1 MTLTQ
6 GDVAPA
12 SLERDLQESKDTPL
26 LPSILRRLSSIS
38 SSSSSSRCSK
48 SCLFSSLSARVRKT
62 MERRMT
68 RSRRAVTLKVSIKQS
83 MKALYTPSRRE
94 MARVAVEG
102 SPGNSC
108 LGLAWDQ
115 MRVEEDQWSPGARDG
130 ERRRKWQWV
139 IRCSVPNLQCTFKWK
154 HVTSGTF
161 ELEKYAEMEK
171 ISSGVIHTSIPPP
184 PWLPACNHKY

>member
-1 MTLTQ
+1 MTLMQ

-26 LPSILRRLSSIS
+26 SLLPSILCRLSSNS
-38 SSSSSSRCSK
+38 SSSSSSRCNK

-115 MRVEEDQWSPGARDG
+115 DES
-130 ERRRKWQWV
+130 
-139 IRCSVPNLQCTFKWK
+139 
-154 HVTSGTF
+154 
-161 ELEKYAEMEK
+161 
-171 ISSGVIHTSIPPP
+171 
-184 PWLPACNHKY
+184 

>member
-1 MTLTQ
+1 MTLIQ

-12 SLERDLQESKDTPL
+12 SLERDLQESKDTPLPL

-38 SSSSSSRCSK
+38 SSSSSSRCNK

-68 RSRRAVTLKVSIKQS
+68 RSRRAVTLNVSINQS

-115 MRVEEDQWSPGARDG
+115 MRVEEDQ
-130 ERRRKWQWV
+130 
-139 IRCSVPNLQCTFKWK
+139 
-154 HVTSGTF
+154 
-161 ELEKYAEMEK
+161 
-171 ISSGVIHTSIPPP
+171 
-184 PWLPACNHKY
+184 